1 MRPENYRRL
10 LDELASDYPDA
21 ASTVDA
27 TRTLV
32 KIPAVRLPK
41 GCVPAQTAVLVVIE
55 ESQPAP
61 QLYVKQLP
69 KLPNGSAPRSTSP
82 VQFGGES
89 WHTFSFSQPWDEDRH
104 TAVQLVEG
112 RLRRFALHE

>member
-1 MRPENYRRL
+1 MKPENHRRL
-10 LDELASDYPDA
+10 LDELARDYPDA

-32 KIPAVRLPK
+32 KLPVVNLPK
-41 GCVPAQTAVLVVIE
+41 GCVPAQTAALIVID

-69 KLPNGSAPRSTSP
+69 RLPNGSAPRSTSP
-82 VQFGGES
+82 AQFGGES
-89 WHTFSFSQPWDEDRH
+89 WYSFSFNQPWDEQRH
-104 TAVQLVEG
+104 TAVQFIEG
-112 RLRRFALHE
+112 RLRRFALNE